1 METENVVIHS
11 VFSILSITDYRKI
24 NFNKIK
30 TIMHFNHKIQMM
42 LAAYSFSFIM
52 DLAFVFHSV
61 LSNSFP

>member
-1 METENVVIHS
+1 M
-11 VFSILSITDYRKI
+11 Y
-24 NFNKIK
+24 
-30 TIMHFNHKIQMM
+30 FNHKIQMM